1 VLRTYRPA
9 LIGCALLV
17 VGALYGLSSETAAH
31 TMALTAV
38 WALMATG
45 WNIISGYAGPISLG
59 QGAFFGLTA
68 FTTTV
73 LFANYDLTPYLGIAV
88 GVVASLVLAAIIGL
102 VTLRLSGLYFAL
114 ATLTIPLIMGTLTRY
129 FGFYEVP
136 RPYVGESI
144 AYFQFNESLPYY
156 LAAAVLVAGSL
167 FFTARLEGT
176 RTGRYFVA
184 IRENER
190 AAEASGVPTL
200 RYKFYAFAIGAVFSA
215 LAGGLYS
222 QLSFVFNPEGVY
234 SPIISVQALLI
245 VLIGGSG
252 TVLGPLI
259 GAAIVIPL
267 SEFTATYFS
276 HVPGL
281 NELTYAVVLLIV
293 AFWSRRGLYPFIAD
307 GLAALRAR
315 LRNRGGPPGAAPPPS
330 GGRPRHARSVSV
342 LSRTEKSGSA
352 S

>member
-1 VLRTYRPA
+1 MLRTYRPA

-136 RPYVGESI
+136 RPYVGESF
-144 AYFQFNESLPYY
+144 AYFQFNDSLPYY
-156 LAAAVLVAGSL
+156 LAAAPRRS
-167 FFTARLEGT
+167 RS
-176 RTGRYFVA
+176 
-184 IRENER
+184 
-190 AAEASGVPTL
+190 SG
-200 RYKFYAFAIGAVFSA
+200 
-215 LAGGLYS
+215 
-222 QLSFVFNPEGVY
+222 
-234 SPIISVQALLI
+234 
-245 VLIGGSG
+245 
-252 TVLGPLI
+252 
-259 GAAIVIPL
+259 
-267 SEFTATYFS
+267 
-276 HVPGL
+276 
-281 NELTYAVVLLIV
+281 
-293 AFWSRRGLYPFIAD
+293 
-307 GLAALRAR
+307 
-315 LRNRGGPPGAAPPPS
+315 
-330 GGRPRHARSVSV
+330 
-342 LSRTEKSGSA
+342 
-352 S
+352 